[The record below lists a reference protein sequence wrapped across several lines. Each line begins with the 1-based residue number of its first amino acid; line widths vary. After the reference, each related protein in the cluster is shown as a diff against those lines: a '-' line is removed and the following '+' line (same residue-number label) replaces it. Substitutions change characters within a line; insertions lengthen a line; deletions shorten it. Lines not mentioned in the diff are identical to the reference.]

1 MEDLYY
7 SKKLDQ
13 HFPTR
18 LDFLLYA
25 HDGRGFGHAS
35 RTIAVG
41 MALKRLYPKR
51 KTLFISGIP
60 DGNMLIGPAELDWM
74 KLPSYQTVIKDG
86 VPEGQTGKAGFYKSV
101 LGGLRAE
108 MLKATVA
115 IFRPRCVLVDHNPAG
130 KRNELIQALEHSHQP
145 DTHDTT
151 WVLGLRGIIGE
162 DRRLWSPATADL
174 VQRYY
179 QSVLWYGDESLLG
192 SQTRQRI
199 STHFN
204 CEPISVGYVSRL
216 QELRSYVAGTVSE
229 GGRPA
234 CTISLPWL
242 GEFGDRLLQSLYSA
256 ARHIGP
262 EHGDWH
268 LYVPGVS
275 LEPIQSRFADL
286 SFCRVEP
293 IGENYLGSLLHSRA
307 ALIYGGYN
315 SILDVAAAQVP
326 ALIILRST
334 KDREQHEHLERLQ
347 QRFGEQWQVL
357 EEQDISEP
365 HLARALRRVLENDT
379 PVTAAIDISGAERA
393 AGILHSYVDRE

>member
-41 MALKRLYPKR
+41 MALKRLYPEK

-60 DGNMLIGPAELDWM
+60 DANMLIGPAPLDWM

-86 VPEGQTGKAGFYKSV
+86 IPEGQTGKAGFYKSV

-108 MLKATVA
+108 MLKAVVE
-115 IFRPRCVLVDHNPAG
+115 ILRPRCVLVDHNPAG
-130 KRNELIQALEHSHQP
+130 KRNELIQALEHSRKP
-145 DTHDTT
+145 DTRNTA

-162 DRRLWSPATADL
+162 DRKLWSPATADL

-179 QSVLWYGDESLLG
+179 QKVLWYGDETLLG

-199 STHFN
+199 STHFS
-204 CEPISVGYVSRL
+204 CDPVSVGYVSRL
-216 QELRSYVAGTVSE
+216 QELRSYFAGSVPE
-229 GGRPA
+229 ARRPA

-242 GEFGDRLLQSLYSA
+242 GEFGDKLLQSLLGA
-256 ARHIGP
+256 ARQIGP

-268 LYVPGVS
+268 LYVPAAN
-275 LEPIQSRFADL
+275 LEQIQAQFTDL
-286 SFCRVEP
+286 SFCRIEP
-293 IGENYLGSLLHSRA
+293 IGENYLNSLLYSRA

-315 SILDVAAAQVP
+315 SILDVAAAQIP

-334 KDREQHEHLERLQ
+334 KDREQHEHLDRLQ

-365 HLARALRRVLENDT
+365 HMVRSLRQVIEVNA
-379 PVTAAIDISGAERA
+379 PVTGAIDISGAEQA
-393 AGILHSYVDRE
+393 ARILHTFIDRE

>member
-1 MEDLYY
+1 MEDRYY

-13 HFPTR
+13 YFPTR

-41 MALKRLYPKR
+41 MALKRLYPDK

-60 DGNMLIGPAELDWM
+60 DANMLIGPAPLDWM

-86 VPEGQTGKAGFYKSV
+86 IPEGQTGKAGFYKSV

-108 MLKATVA
+108 MLRAAVD
-115 IFRPRCVLVDHNPAG
+115 ILRPRCVLVDHNPAG
-130 KRNELIQALEHSHQP
+130 KRNELVEALEHTRKP
-145 DTHDTT
+145 DTHDTA

-162 DRRLWSPATADL
+162 DRKLWSSATADL

-179 QSVLWYGDESLLG
+179 REVLWYGDEALLG
-192 SQTRQRI
+192 PETRQRI

-204 CEPISVGYVSRL
+204 CRPISVGYVSRL
-216 QELRSYVAGTVSE
+216 QELRSYFAGSVSADR
-229 GGRPA
+229 RPA

-242 GEFGDRLLQSLYSA
+242 GEFGDNLLQSLYSA
-256 ARHIGP
+256 ALRIGP
-262 EHGDWH
+262 EHGAWH
-268 LYVPGVS
+268 LYVPGAS
-275 LEPIQSRFADL
+275 LEAIQARFAGL
-286 SFCRVEP
+286 AFCRVEP
-293 IGENYLGSLLHSRA
+293 IGENYLSSLLHARA

-315 SILDVAAAQVP
+315 SILDIAAAQIP

-334 KDREQHEHLERLQ
+334 KDREQHEHLGRLQ
-347 QRFGEQWQVL
+347 QRFGEQWHII

-365 HLARALRRVLENDT
+365 TVARALLKVIEHDA
-379 PVTAAIDISGAERA
+379 PAAGTIDIAGAERA
-393 AGILHSYVDRE
+393 ARILHGCIDEE